1 MPGLSLLESTP
12 RRVARTGQLTST
24 SCVQETLAEGCTQMD
39 AVLDAKADI
48 KLSDRSMVWN
58 TDLVEAM
65 ELENLLIN
73 ASVTMHSA
81 EQRKESRGAHSREDF
96 KDRLDKDWMKHTVA
110 YWDNDKNRP
119 KISYRPVMMQPLDN
133 EMEHVPPFARVY

>member
-1 MPGLSLLESTP
+1 M
-12 RRVARTGQLTST
+12 
-24 SCVQETLAEGCTQMD
+24 QETLAEGCTQMD